1 MYLSLFHTT
10 LVFFG
15 RESFLSVLN
24 TGRSIFA
31 LLLYS
36 VGLAVSGDVII
47 KFILPLMCMQFL
59 KYLASDTLNT
69 IHCLLICEF
78 KVLAAVSL

>member
-1 MYLSLFHTT
+1 MYLSLFHTS
-10 LVFFG
+10 LEFFG

-24 TGRSIFA
+24 TGRNIFA

-36 VGLAVSGDVII
+36 VGLTVSGDVII

-59 KYLASDTLNT
+59 KYLASDILNT

>member
-1 MYLSLFHTT
+1 MFGQRNQFKTKDETGIILYLLLFHTS
-10 LVFFG
+10 LEFFG

-24 TGRSIFA
+24 TGRNIFA

-36 VGLAVSGDVII
+36 VGLTVSGDVII

-59 KYLASDTLNT
+59 K
-69 IHCLLICEF
+69 
-78 KVLAAVSL
+78 

>member
-1 MYLSLFHTT
+1 MFGQRNQFKTKDETGIILYLSLFHTS
-10 LVFFG
+10 LEFFG

-24 TGRSIFA
+24 TGRNIFA

-36 VGLAVSGDVII
+36 VGLTVSGDVNI

-59 KYLASDTLNT
+59 K
-69 IHCLLICEF
+69 
-78 KVLAAVSL
+78 